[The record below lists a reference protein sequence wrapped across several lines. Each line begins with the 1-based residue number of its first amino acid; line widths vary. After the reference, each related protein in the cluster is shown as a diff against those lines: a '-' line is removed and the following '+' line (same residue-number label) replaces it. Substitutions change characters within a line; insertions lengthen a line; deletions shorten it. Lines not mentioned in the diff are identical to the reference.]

1 MLPPLVSPGNL
12 AILQKAIDQVLGL
25 AATKNVDLTVHQ
37 LAELIGRAFAAGERD
52 PAKLAEA
59 VFAASRPSTM
69 H

>member
-12 AILQKAIDQVLGL
+12 AILQKAVAQALGV
-25 AATKNVDLTVHQ
+25 AATMQVDLTVNQ
-37 LAELIGRAFAAGERD
+37 LAELISRAFAAGERD

-59 VFAASRPSTM
+59 VFAASQPNTM